1 MVLSFADLKSS
12 RAENDLRSGER
23 RGGTLGRETE
33 EWSKKETV
41 RMKPQQG

>member
-23 RGGTLGRETE
+23 GGGTLGQETE